1 MNLYPILFFMI
12 VDGEVESKR
21 DDSDFEEEIKDRISV
36 LRRCGQI
43 LETELI
49 TKDGLNDCM
58 SRTILHRA
66 KRSLKCY
73 ACQKTSLFITKEVR
87 FIYKNPI
94 KIENKNFI
102 CEFRHWNIIFK
113 IGKFYLSILVQF
125 NHAALSILVNAMVTA
140 EAPISSK

>member
-87 FIYKNPI
+87 FINKNPI
-94 KIENKNFI
+94 KIMKTKNSFANSDIGILFSKLENFI
-102 CEFRHWNIIFK
+102 SRF
-113 IGKFYLSILVQF
+113 
-125 NHAALSILVNAMVTA
+125 
-140 EAPISSK
+140 SSSSTTQPYRYW

>member
-73 ACQKTSLFITKEVR
+73 ACQKTSLFITKEVSL
-87 FIYKNPI
+87 FTQIPKKY
-94 KIENKNFI
+94 
-102 CEFRHWNIIFK
+102 
-113 IGKFYLSILVQF
+113 
-125 NHAALSILVNAMVTA
+125 
-140 EAPISSK
+140 

>member
-87 FIYKNPI
+87 FINKNPI
-94 KIENKNFI
+94 QIMKTKISFTISDIGILFSKLENFI
-102 CEFRHWNIIFK
+102 SRF
-113 IGKFYLSILVQF
+113 S
-125 NHAALSILVNAMVTA
+125 
-140 EAPISSK
+140 PSSTTQPYRYW

>member
-87 FIYKNPI
+87 FIYKIPI
-94 KIENKNFI
+94 KIMKTKISFVISDIGILFSKLENFI
-102 CEFRHWNIIFK
+102 SRF
-113 IGKFYLSILVQF
+113 
-125 NHAALSILVNAMVTA
+125 
-140 EAPISSK
+140 SSSSTTQPYRYW

>member
-1 MNLYPILFFMI
+1 MNFYTIFVFI
-12 VDGEVESKR
+12 IVESKR
-21 DDSDFEEEIKDRISV
+21 DNFEEEIKDRIGV

-49 TKDGLNDCM
+49 TKEGLNDCM

-87 FIYKNPI
+87 SPKMAKNVH
-94 KIENKNFI
+94 EN
-102 CEFRHWNIIFK
+102 FRHWNIIFK
-113 IGKFYLSILVQF
+113 IGKFYRSILVQF

-140 EAPISSK
+140 EAPISSKSI

>member
-1 MNLYPILFFMI
+1 MNFYTIFVFII
-12 VDGEVESKR
+12 VDGESKR
-21 DDSDFEEEIKDRISV
+21 DNFDEEIKDRIGV

-49 TKDGLNDCM
+49 TKEGLNDCM

-87 FIYKNPI
+87 SLSENEQKFTMKFQTLEYYFQNWKILSLDSRPVQPRSLIDIGECYGHCRGTNI
-94 KIENKNFI
+94 K
-102 CEFRHWNIIFK
+102 
-113 IGKFYLSILVQF
+113 
-125 NHAALSILVNAMVTA
+125 
-140 EAPISSK
+140 

>member
-1 MNLYPILFFMI
+1 MI

-21 DDSDFEEEIKDRISV
+21 DESDFEEEIKDRISV

-87 FIYKNPI
+87 
-94 KIENKNFI
+94 
-102 CEFRHWNIIFK
+102 
-113 IGKFYLSILVQF
+113 
-125 NHAALSILVNAMVTA
+125 
-140 EAPISSK
+140 SS

>member
-1 MNLYPILFFMI
+1 MI

-21 DDSDFEEEIKDRISV
+21 DESDFEEEIKDRISV

-87 FIYKNPI
+87 
-94 KIENKNFI
+94 
-102 CEFRHWNIIFK
+102 
-113 IGKFYLSILVQF
+113 
-125 NHAALSILVNAMVTA
+125 
-140 EAPISSK
+140 SSKISNQRFHSQFQTLEYYFQNWKILSLDSRPVQPRSLIDIGECYGHCRGTNIK

>member
-1 MNLYPILFFMI
+1 MNFYPILFFMI

-21 DDSDFEEEIKDRISV
+21 DESDFEEEIKDRISV

-73 ACQKTSLFITKEVR
+73 ACQKTSLFITKEVSSLG
-87 FIYKNPI
+87 KLPQNWKT
-94 KIENKNFI
+94 KILIAISDIGILFSKLENFI
-102 CEFRHWNIIFK
+102 PRF
-113 IGKFYLSILVQF
+113 
-125 NHAALSILVNAMVTA
+125 
-140 EAPISSK
+140 SSSSTTQPYRYW